1 MQCDSKLDFG
11 KRLIE
16 DLKTIAPTNTRL
28 RVYAP
33 PERARSAWIGGCVLT
48 SLSPFGNMWITK
60 EEWETEGSV
69 IVHKKSLML
78 SVSSKQKLKDSE
90 HLGVFGEV
98 FCAPLALQRRLHSQA
113 VRHHVENR
121 HPHRLSL
128 LENRRR
134 RYVEAQP
141 EVVRHH
147 AAHDRVHSTLHRSL
161 LAYPFSATSST
172 VAAIVSAPFSFS
184 TSRIR

>member
-1 MQCDSKLDFG
+1 MRSGVAQGAVQQHSAIGWRDAHTKYEIEQCDSELDFG

-48 SLSPFGNMWITK
+48 SLSPFGYMWITK

-78 SVSSKQKLKDSE
+78 SVSSKQSLKDSE

-98 FCAPLALQRRLHSQA
+98 FGAPLALQ
-113 VRHHVENR
+113 
-121 HPHRLSL
+121 
-128 LENRRR
+128 
-134 RYVEAQP
+134 
-141 EVVRHH
+141 
-147 AAHDRVHSTLHRSL
+147 
-161 LAYPFSATSST
+161 
-172 VAAIVSAPFSFS
+172 
-184 TSRIR
+184 